1 MSKRFNGLSQAT
13 AEDGFME
20 AKPRHLLVGAAVGV
34 LATLLLMVLVAAV
47 VAYSGGYNVA
57 ASSGHSAG
65 VRWLFQTTMQASV
78 RSRAG
83 SDGGSPLAGG
93 NVAAGAHEFKA
104 MCEHCHGGAG
114 VGPAEWS
121 RGMLPRPPKLTEA
134 AADWKQQELF
144 WIIQHGIKDTGM
156 PSFGETHDE
165 ATLGNIA
172 AFVHRLPGMTP
183 EQYQAYGPAEET
195 AHGSNLHRDGK
206 TDTGH

>member
-1 MSKRFNGLSQAT
+1 
-13 AEDGFME
+13 
-20 AKPRHLLVGAAVGV
+20 LLVGAAVGV